1 MRLFLPLESGEDV
14 FLSSGLP
21 ACGACPWQP
30 RLVVRPKTV
39 RFLRKRGR
47 PRNLETVV
55 DLRLAFRLRPR
66 SHVGEALGSLG
77 Q

>member
-1 MRLFLPLESGEDV
+1 M